1 MRLVRD
7 DGFIWYG
14 GKWRSPASITKLK
27 AHINATRRTPHYRAK
42 VNREQKDRYWSDEVY
57 RERRKKELRVKYK
70 NNKEYRDRVN
80 LRSREYYHR
89 NKSKLARG

>member
-14 GKWRSPASITKLK
+14 GKWRSPESIAKLK

-42 VNREQKDRYWSDEVY
+42 VNREQKARYWSDEAY
-57 RERRKKELRVKYK
+57 RNKRKEKLKLRYR
-70 NNKEYRDRVN
+70 NDKEYRERVN
-80 LRSREYYHR
+80 LRSREYYYSTKGV
-89 NKSKLARG
+89 N